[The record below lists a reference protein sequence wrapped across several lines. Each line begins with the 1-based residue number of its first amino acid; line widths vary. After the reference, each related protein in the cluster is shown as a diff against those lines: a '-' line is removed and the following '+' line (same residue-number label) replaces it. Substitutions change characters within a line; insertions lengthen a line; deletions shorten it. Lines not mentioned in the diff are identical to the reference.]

1 MVITLCVGFFRVRA
15 GNYMWFDHVL
25 FNQMPQCACASQD
38 CCTISPAIYIGRLA
52 STESRKEAGVVGR
65 EVLCYWSPACTVKHR
80 QSSLHATLSL
90 TLTPCKSMQ
99 GGLGFQGGSLS
110 FRSVLTGNHI
120 WLCLILWRC
129 TFRQEKNLPWTIR
142 AMIEMHLQK
151 VTDKTWCRYMG
162 WFFRFGYVCV
172 DIDATWWAHRWRCQ
186 NASIKDSLLPFP
198 LGGRITK
205 CNSAGRHSLSP

>member
-110 FRSVLTGNHI
+110 FRSVLQYRKSYLVMFDIMKMYFSPRKKLTLNNPGND
-120 WLCLILWRC
+120 W
-129 TFRQEKNLPWTIR
+129 
-142 AMIEMHLQK
+142 
-151 VTDKTWCRYMG
+151 
-162 WFFRFGYVCV
+162 
-172 DIDATWWAHRWRCQ
+172 DAPAEG
-186 NASIKDSLLPFP
+186 D
-198 LGGRITK
+198 G
-205 CNSAGRHSLSP
+205 